1 MPAKYDAF
9 AAVYDRHWGQAS
21 LRWFPRLEQLVF
33 SKLDP
38 GSTILDACCGTGQ
51 FAGKLTRRGF
61 KTLGMDASFEML
73 RYAAVNAPRCPLVCA
88 DIRRF
93 RLSREFDAAVSL
105 FDSLN
110 HLLTP
115 DDFEAALLNVSR
127 CLASGGVF
135 AFDLNTEI
143 KYRTS
148 WSGTWTIRDPETTT
162 MVTVSYRE
170 ETRLAEFHATISS
183 RDRDR
188 PTVVR
193 LFQTWYPV
201 STVVQALERSGFT
214 DISCISLEPNPGIEE
229 ADRVLFVA
237 RK

>member
-33 SKLDP
+33 SKLDRN
-38 GSTILDACCGTGQ
+38 STILDACCGAGQ
-51 FAGKLTRRGF
+51 FADKLTRQGF
-61 KTLGMDASFEML
+61 RTVGIDASFELL
-73 RYAAVNAPRCPLVCA
+73 RYAAVNAPRAQFVCA
-88 DIRRF
+88 DIRHF
-93 RLSREFDAAVSL
+93 RLSRKFDAAVAL

-115 DDFEAALLNVSR
+115 DDLEAAFLNVSR
-127 CLASGGVF
+127 CLASGGAF

-162 MVTVSYRE
+162 VATVSYCE

-183 RDRDR
+183 RDNDR
-188 PTVVR
+188 PVVVR

-201 STVVQALERSGFT
+201 PTVVQALERSGFT
-214 DISCISLEPNPGIEE
+214 NVSCISLDRGHGVEE
-229 ADRVLFVA
+229 ARRVLFVS
-237 RK
+237 RR